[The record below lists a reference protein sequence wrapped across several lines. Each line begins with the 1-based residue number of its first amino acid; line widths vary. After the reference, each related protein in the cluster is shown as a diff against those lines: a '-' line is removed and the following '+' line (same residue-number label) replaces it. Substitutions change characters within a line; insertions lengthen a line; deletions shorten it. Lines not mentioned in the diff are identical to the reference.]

1 MTAYSRR
8 IWSLTSSPLGAPIAG
23 SGDSGEWP
31 SGPPFTDP
39 MQLNRMTPVD
49 LRTVEDVALM
59 VSVGGIT
66 SSPSMAVSLDV
77 FDEWGNLYPA
87 VLTTGA
93 ITAAGTKIAA
103 GGLHGGAGSAF
114 LVLPDWGRVSWT
126 CTGGT
131 ATGVAI
137 TLRAR

>member
-8 IWSLTSSPLGAPIAG
+8 IWSLTSSPLGVPIAAA
-23 SGDSGEWP
+23 GDSGEWP
-31 SGPPFTDP
+31 SGPPYSDP
-39 MQLNRMTPVD
+39 LQGNRMTPVD

-66 SSPSMAVSLDV
+66 STPSLTVNLDL

-93 ITAAGTKIAA
+93 IVAAGTKIAA
-103 GGLHGGAGSAF
+103 GGLHAGGGAF

-126 CTGGT
+126 CTGGSV
-131 ATGVAI
+131 TGAAI
-137 TLRAR
+137 SLRAR